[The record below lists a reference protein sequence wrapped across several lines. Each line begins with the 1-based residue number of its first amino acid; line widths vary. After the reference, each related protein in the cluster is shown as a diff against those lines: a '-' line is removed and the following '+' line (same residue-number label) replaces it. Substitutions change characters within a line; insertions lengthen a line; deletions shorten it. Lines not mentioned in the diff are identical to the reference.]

1 MSSVVSPLITSWVF
15 PAIKIE
21 LELEN
26 HQPPGQHGCVPQPN
40 CAPKDSVTHS
50 PFLFFILL
58 IAAFL
63 GGVSNALAG
72 GGTFLA
78 FPALLLAGIA
88 PVQAN
93 ATASLVLLPGSIA
106 SAWVYRDT
114 VRATNQRFLLLMA
127 LASLIGSVIG
137 SVLLLNTSNS
147 FFSTL
152 VPWLLFVAAFVFTI
166 APWIRRFAVK
176 NHGAESLGALLVG
189 QAVISI
195 YGGYFGAGMGVLMIA
210 LYLVASSLNV
220 HSASG
225 LRMVCSCVINI
236 LAVVLFAWRGAL
248 VYSSGLPMLIAAIL
262 GGYIGAL
269 AVKRLNA
276 DHARIAILV
285 YAWALTAWFFFRT
298 FV

>member
-1 MSSVVSPLITSWVF
+1 M
-15 PAIKIE
+15 
-21 LELEN
+21 
-26 HQPPGQHGCVPQPN
+26 
-40 CAPKDSVTHS
+40 THS
-50 PFLFFILL
+50 PFIFFILL
-58 IAAFL
+58 VAAFL
-63 GGVSNALAG
+63 GGVTNALAG
-72 GGTFLA
+72 GGTFIT

-114 VRATNQRFLLLMA
+114 VRATKRRFLLLMS

-137 SVLLLNTSNS
+137 SVLLLSTSNAT
-147 FFSTL
+147 FSAL

-166 APWIRRFAVK
+166 APWIRKFAVK
-176 NHGAESLGALLVG
+176 HHGAESLGTLLIG
-189 QAVISI
+189 QTIISI

-210 LYLVASSLNV
+210 LYLVASSLDI

-236 LAVVLFAWRGAL
+236 LAVILFAWRGAL
-248 VYSSGLPMLIAAIL
+248 VYSSGLPMLVASIL
-262 GGYIGAL
+262 GGYIGAV
-269 AVKRLNA
+269 AVKRMNA

-298 FV
+298 FVR